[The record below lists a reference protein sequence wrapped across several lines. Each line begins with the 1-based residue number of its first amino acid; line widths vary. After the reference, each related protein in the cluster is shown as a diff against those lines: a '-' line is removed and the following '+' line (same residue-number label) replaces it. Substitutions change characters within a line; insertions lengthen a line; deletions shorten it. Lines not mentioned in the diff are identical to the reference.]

1 VHPLIQLILIVV
13 SLFSVGQVV
22 SNLFTKNKLKTHSPL
37 LFPAIGLAT
46 VSTEIHLANEF
57 GLNGLQ
63 NTKFILI
70 PAVLGCFLLSAIALL
85 KTLRV
90 KNLVFFIPFT
100 IATWPLL
107 KFSWSWMATSNDDM
121 ANYVLGAKYFLNNS
135 LKETA
140 DTAINSRNY
149 SEFYGERFTIF
160 HYRTGAEEFL
170 SATSFLQGGNTLAS
184 YMPTICGL
192 WIILILT
199 TLTLASNQT
208 RKNPIKKFFLLLL
221 LASSPL
227 TLAGIN
233 FQLLSQF
240 GGLVLGITLLSIYK
254 SYFSTQDF
262 DQPQRFVIL
271 GSLTLNS
278 AIVWYPELVG
288 LFLISIVIHCLIF
301 QKIKQVKN
309 LKIVFISIVGI
320 TILVARENLID
331 SVLFARSQ
339 LLSAGSATI
348 NPDNSTLFPFFLVP
362 HGAPSLLGFST
373 IYKEARPVIENLLI
387 ILAFILISWLIVQIY
402 RKRRNLEITEIA
414 LIVFASISLFLLI
427 RGNFYS
433 LFKIAMYIQPLLILC
448 IFENF
453 SRTAKNQKKIKPLH
467 GILPTI
473 FVITNFLNGSTSIYE
488 YAGWYGKT
496 STTIPG
502 ISQGRLPEKI
512 NSFFKNSNP
521 NTQYI
526 SNTSNIVLAKIL
538 MSQANGRSINFTSRN
553 FLNNPDNTGLDNYEK
568 AQFKTIDGKINS
580 FEIPQLSKNNVEY
593 VNLGF
598 TENIL
603 NVDSLAKKD
612 WDISTSTEPLE
623 ILNFINSD
631 KGKHYYLPKNY
642 ESLGLYQIE
651 PDPIFRNH
659 YLNALGNVLLIQD
672 NRPDLKK
679 RLILNMTSSFN
690 AGDKKI
696 PNINVFGTTEDKL
709 VVPGEGSFRV
719 QTATLAPQF
728 IEGNYYYQIV
738 MNGPLITFS
747 NTNSGL
753 SKLYGSK
760 IPLDYRK
767 VSIFARG
774 IYATDRKLLPPT
786 SISNF
791 PTDLSNPDLMYSGI
805 YEDGWLS
812 GSASFELRKTPS
824 TKLRIV
830 IENQSK
836 KSFELTIKVEQTR
849 QKYLLLNG
857 TNEII
862 FTLPKSSP
870 EEIYRVEIT
879 SNKKTV
885 VSQIDQRFSIGR
897 LVYLGPEDTK

>member
-1 VHPLIQLILIVV
+1 VHPIAHLILILA
-13 SLFSVGQVV
+13 SLFSVGKVV
-22 SNLFTKNKLKTHSPL
+22 SNVFTRDKLKIHSPL

-70 PAVLGCFLLSAIALL
+70 PAVFGCFILTAVTLL
-85 KTLRV
+85 KTVRV
-90 KNLVFFIPFT
+90 KNLVFSIPFL

-107 KFSWSWMATSNDDM
+107 KFNWSWMATSNDDM

-140 DTAINSRNY
+140 ETAINSRDY

-160 HYRTGAEEFL
+160 HYRTGAEEYL
-170 SATSFLQGGNTLAS
+170 SATSFFQGGNTLAS

-192 WIILILT
+192 WIILTLT
-199 TLTLASNQT
+199 TLTLASNRT
-208 RKNPIKKFFLLLL
+208 RKNPIKMFFLVLF

-254 SYFSTQDF
+254 SYFSTRDF
-262 DQPQRFVIL
+262 DQPHRFVIL

-278 AIVWYPELVG
+278 AIVWYPELVS
-288 LFLISIVIHCLIF
+288 LFLISIITHFLIF
-301 QKIKQVKN
+301 QKTKQVKN
-309 LKIVFISIVGI
+309 FKMIIILIVGT
-320 TILVARENLID
+320 TILVARENLLNSI
-331 SVLFARSQ
+331 LFAKNQ

-362 HGAPSLLGFST
+362 HGAPSLVGFST

-387 ILAFILISWLIVQIY
+387 ILAFILITWLIVQIY
-402 RKRRNLEITEIA
+402 RKRRKLDITEIA

-453 SRTAKNQKKIKPLH
+453 SRSAKNQKIINPLH
-467 GILPTI
+467 GIFLTI
-473 FVITNFLNGSTSIYE
+473 IIVTNFLNGLTSIYE

-496 STTIPG
+496 SASIPG
-502 ISQGRLPEKI
+502 ISEGRLPEKI
-512 NSFFKNSNP
+512 NSFFTNSNP

-526 SNTSNIVLAKIL
+526 SNTSSIVLAKIL

-553 FLNNPDNTGLDNYEK
+553 FLNNPDKTGLDKYEN
-568 AQFKTIDGKINS
+568 AEFETINGEINR
-580 FEIPQLSKNNVEY
+580 FEIPQLPKNNVEY
-593 VNLGF
+593 LDLGF

-603 NVDSLAKKD
+603 NVDSLAKRD
-612 WDISTSTEPLE
+612 WDISTTTKPLE
-623 ILNFINSD
+623 ILNFIDSD

-642 ESLGLYQIE
+642 ESIGLFQIE
-651 PDPIFRNH
+651 PDPIFKNH
-659 YLNALGNVLLIQD
+659 YFNALGKVLLIQD
-672 NRPDLKK
+672 TNPDLKK
-679 RLILNMTSSFN
+679 RIILNMTSSFN

-696 PNINVFGTTEDKL
+696 PSISVFGATEDKL
-709 VVPGEGSFRV
+709 IAPGEGSFRV
-719 QTATLAPQF
+719 QTGTLSPQL
-728 IEGNYYYQIV
+728 IQGNYYYQIV
-738 MNGPLITFS
+738 VQGPLLNFP
-747 NTNSGL
+747 NTNFGL

-767 VSIFARG
+767 VSVFARG

-786 SISNF
+786 SISSF
-791 PTDLSNPDLMYSGI
+791 PRDLSNADLMYSGI

-824 TKLRIV
+824 TKLKIV

-849 QKYLLLNG
+849 QKYSLLNG
-857 TNEII
+857 TNELI

-885 VSQIDQRFSIGR
+885 ISPIDQRFSIGR